1 MQVVINYLSDM
12 LPFIAAALPFYL
24 IARFFVLKNK
34 NNKINWY
41 HEIALTVFAIFII
54 GLASQTIIPEFE
66 VTETGNFA
74 ISSSRVHTTNLIP
87 FRMFIETYREAF
99 VNGHFNYFIVN
110 IIGNITIFMPV
121 GFFMPLLWKI
131 SDKKVIIIS
140 FCSTFFIECCQ
151 LFLNRAT
158 DIDDIILNTVGAALG
173 LLLYKLLCR
182 KFKTLLTKFK

>member
-1 MQVVINYLSDM
+1 MRVVINYLSDM

-24 IARFFVLKNK
+24 IVRLIILKKK
-34 NNKINWY
+34 NNKVNWY

-66 VTETGNFA
+66 VTEAGNFA
-74 ISSSRVHTTNLIP
+74 ISNSRVHTTNLIP

-99 VNGHFNYFIVN
+99 VNEHFNYFIVN

-121 GFFMPLLWKI
+121 GFFIPLLWEI

-158 DIDDIILNTVGAALG
+158 DIDDIILNTVGAAFG
-173 LLLYKLLCR
+173 LFLYRLLYKKL
-182 KFKTLLTKFK
+182 TTHITKFR